1 MVPVSLEPSII
12 LAIVFPASKLA
23 KSLADETLWNIDD
36 GEGWH

>member
-1 MVPVSLEPSII
+1 MVPASLEPSLI
-12 LAIVFPASKLA
+12 LATVFPASKLA